1 MIIQLKFILRGKHR
15 VRKILYLHT
24 EFIRTEE
31 FIFYHSAVPKAN
43 MIKFGARM
51 VLDGSMEY
59 VDWYG
64 RGPVP
69 TYCDRK
75 TGAKSVNTVQP

>member
-1 MIIQLKFILRGKHR
+1 
-15 VRKILYLHT
+15 
-24 EFIRTEE
+24 
-31 FIFYHSAVPKAN
+31 